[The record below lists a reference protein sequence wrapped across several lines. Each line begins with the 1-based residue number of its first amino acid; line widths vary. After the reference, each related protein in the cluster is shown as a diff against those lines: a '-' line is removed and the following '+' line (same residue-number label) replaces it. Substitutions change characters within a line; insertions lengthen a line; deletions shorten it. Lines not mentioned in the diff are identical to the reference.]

1 MDLAGASTTVEFDPA
16 KSETLVR
23 KESAVYGSQA
33 TMTWLKFAFSA
44 LAMWHPDRGAIS
56 RRKELL
62 MGEFM
67 MVVSDELKVL
77 VKFLYLLSLHI

>member
-62 MGEFM
+62 MG
-67 MVVSDELKVL
+67 
-77 VKFLYLLSLHI
+77 